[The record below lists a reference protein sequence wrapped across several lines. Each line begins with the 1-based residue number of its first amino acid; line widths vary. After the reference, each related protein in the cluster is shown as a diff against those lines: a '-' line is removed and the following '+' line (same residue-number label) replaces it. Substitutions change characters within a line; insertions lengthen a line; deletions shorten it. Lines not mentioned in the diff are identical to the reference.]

1 MARNRDGSM
10 RKRRSKAVPAL
21 VPVLGAAGLSL
32 TLAGAAS
39 AAINQPTTEMAAR
52 QAPVTQEIT
61 LAEEDVSGA
70 SLATFHVFDKE
81 NAAKPQRG
89 PRYAMAAGGCAGCA
103 GCGGCWTGTYYTDS
117 VIGGG
122 GGYVVVHPVK
132 PRKYV
137 RPSKRAPGR

>member
-1 MARNRDGSM
+1 MARDKAGST
-10 RKRRSKAVPAL
+10 RKRRSKA

-32 TLAGAAS
+32 TLVSAAS
-39 AAINQPTTEMAAR
+39 AAMHQPTTEVAAR
-52 QAPVTQEIT
+52 QVPMTQEIT

-70 SLATFHVFDKE
+70 SLATFHVFDNE
-81 NAAKPQRG
+81 HAPPARG
-89 PRYAMAAGGCAGCA
+89 TRFAMGVGGGCGCG

-122 GGYVVVHPVK
+122 GYVVVHPVK

-137 RPSKRAPGR
+137 SPSRRAPGR

>member
-1 MARNRDGSM
+1 MARDKAGST
-10 RKRRSKAVPAL
+10 RKRHSKA

-32 TLAGAAS
+32 TLVSAAS
-39 AAINQPTTEMAAR
+39 AAMHQPTTEVAAR
-52 QAPVTQEIT
+52 QAPMTQEIT

-70 SLATFHVFDKE
+70 SLATFHVFDNE
-81 NAAKPQRG
+81 HARPARG
-89 PRYAMAAGGCAGCA
+89 ARFAMGVGGGCGGCGCG

-117 VIGGG
+117 VIGDGGG

-137 RPSKRAPGR
+137 SPSRRAPGR

>member
-1 MARNRDGSM
+1 MARDKAGST
-10 RKRRSKAVPAL
+10 RKRRSKA

-32 TLAGAAS
+32 TLVSAAS
-39 AAINQPTTEMAAR
+39 AATHQPTTEVAPR
-52 QAPVTQEIT
+52 QALVTQEIT

-81 NAAKPQRG
+81 NARRPARG
-89 PRYAMAAGGCAGCA
+89 PRFAMGVGGCGGCGCG

-117 VIGGG
+117 VFGDGGG
-122 GGYVVVHPVK
+122 NGYVVVRPVK

-137 RPSKRAPGR
+137 SPSRRPPGR